1 MKIIWG
7 GYTMSKYE
15 DFDLDLK
22 EIRNKG
28 VDVTPA
34 ATDGFICSYIS
45 SKIVDTIIK
54 TIVKTYR
61 ECTEGCP
68 TPSIDYEHRSCRGP
82 LNDGTI
88 QINC

>member
-1 MKIIWG
+1 
-7 GYTMSKYE
+7 MSNYE

-22 EIRNKG
+22 EIKG
-28 VDVTPA
+28 IGSDIKPNTVRYLSVCSIPCVTKECL
-34 ATDGFICSYIS
+34 TKKCS
-45 SKIVDTIIK
+45 D
-54 TIVKTYR
+54 
-61 ECTEGCP
+61 GCP